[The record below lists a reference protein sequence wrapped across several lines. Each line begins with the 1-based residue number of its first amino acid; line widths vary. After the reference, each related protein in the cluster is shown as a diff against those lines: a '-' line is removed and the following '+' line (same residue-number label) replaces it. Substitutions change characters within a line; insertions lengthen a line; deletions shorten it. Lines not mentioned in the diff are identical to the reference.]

1 MRATR
6 RRVGRS
12 LPTRCKSGIL
22 RGFNFLED
30 ARMSALSPSKSLDSP
45 PRSVEELEERLSRPS
60 PQAIEAM
67 GRMQG
72 DLLLLGVGGK
82 MGPTLARM
90 AVRASEAAGVRR
102 RVLGV
107 SRFTSAVARQRLE
120 ACGVETIACDL
131 LDERAVAALPDVP
144 NVLYMTGMKF
154 GASGNPGMTWA
165 MNCYA
170 PAVACRRYSTSR
182 IVAFS
187 TGNVYG
193 LTPVAGG
200 GSVESDPARPDG
212 EYSMT
217 ALGRERMFQY
227 FSAEQGTP
235 VALLRL
241 NYATEL
247 RYGVLVDLA
256 LQVQAGAPVDI
267 SMGHVNVIWL
277 ADANAM
283 TLAAFDH
290 VAPGATILNLAGA
303 DILPL
308 ADVAR
313 QFAARFGKS
322 VELVGAAGPDALLNN
337 GRASYPLL
345 GAPQVDAARMI
356 EWTADWVARGGENL
370 GKPTHFQ
377 VRNGKF

>member
-1 MRATR
+1 MTFADL
-6 RRVGRS
+6 RS
-12 LPTRCKSGIL
+12 
-22 RGFNFLED
+22 
-30 ARMSALSPSKSLDSP
+30 SPEP
-45 PRSVEELEERLSRPS
+45 APRSVEELEERLSRPS
-60 PQAIEAM
+60 PAAIAAM
-67 GRMQG
+67 QRLEG
-72 DLLLLGVGGK
+72 DLVLLGVGGK

-90 AVRASEAAGVRR
+90 ARRASDAAGASRR
-102 RVLGV
+102 IFGV
-107 SRFTSAVARQRLE
+107 SRFTSPVARQRLE
-120 ACGVETIACDL
+120 DCGVETIPCDL
-131 LDERAVAALPDVP
+131 LDPRAAEQLPDAA
-144 NVLYMTGMKF
+144 NVIYMTGMKF
-154 GASGNPGMTWA
+154 GASGNPGTTWA

-170 PAVACRRYSTSR
+170 PAVACRRYASSR

-193 LTPVAGG
+193 LTSVAGG
-200 GSVESDPARPDG
+200 GSVETDAPRPDG
-212 EYSMT
+212 EYAMT

-227 FSAEQGTP
+227 FSSAQGTP
-235 VALLRL
+235 TVLLRL

-256 LQVQAGAPVDI
+256 RNVHAGEPVDV

-290 VAPGATILNLAGA
+290 VAPGARILNLAGA
-303 DILPL
+303 DILSL

-313 QFAARFGKS
+313 RYGERMGRDVQ
-322 VELVGAAGPDALLNN
+322 LVGQSGPDALLNN
-337 GRASYPLL
+337 GHASYPLL
-345 GAPQVDAARMI
+345 GAPQVDARTMI
-356 EWTADWVARGGENL
+356 DWTADWVARGGENL